1 MITAWI
7 IGLILSILGIWFL
20 KDSRTNPRW
29 GSEKKPV
36 LKLWALILFIIGAI
50 IPIFNIFMGVIIIIW
65 WAVVTYAE
73 KDWIYTKQDS
83 KLFKFLN
90 KSIG

>member
-1 MITAWI
+1 MIIAWI
-7 IGLILSILGIWFL
+7 IGLVLSILGIWFL
-20 KDSRTNPRW
+20 KGSRTNPRW
-29 GSEKKPV
+29 HSEEKPV

-50 IPIFNIFMGVIIIIW
+50 IPIINIIMGVAIIVW
-65 WAVVTYAE
+65 WAIVTYGE
-73 KDWIYTKQDS
+73 EDWIYTKQDS